1 MTEKLKRLD
10 DLRARI
16 VRELYLDEWR
26 DVWFFPPFDGVAG
39 WRGTQ
44 RVMFVGLAPSTGYF
58 PTEADRSSNP
68 ARRLYA
74 QLKRNGFGR
83 AHLTDVIKERAVG
96 RDVGEIERDKARMER
111 YRRYFRREIEIVQ
124 PRLIVAMGHRTD
136 RILRGW
142 RGRLGTEAPVLRI
155 PHYSARFSSAA
166 TRRCFTAKVTE
177 IRRRYERI

>member
-1 MTEKLKRLD
+1 MIEKLKRLEA
-10 DLRARI
+10 LRARI

-44 RVMFVGLAPSTGYF
+44 RVMFVGLAPSTGRF

-74 QLKRNGFGR
+74 QLKRHGFGR

-96 RDVGEIERDKARMER
+96 RDVEEIERNKARMER
-111 YRRYFRREIEIVQ
+111 YRRYLSQGNRNH
-124 PRLIVAMGHRTD
+124 PAATD
-136 RILRGW
+136 RRHGPSALPHPE
-142 RGRLGTEAPVLRI
+142 RLERP
-155 PHYSARFSSAA
+155 AR
-166 TRRCFTAKVTE
+166 
-177 IRRRYERI
+177 